1 MPIYNGGGGVAGITV
16 ETDPS
21 ALKMANNLSDVVN
34 KGTARTNLQVYS
46 KTEVDTAVTNISL
59 TPGPQGP
66 TGPTGGVGSTGPAGP
81 AGEAGPAGQQG
92 AVGNTGPAGEAGPA
106 GQTGPAGP
114 AGSLVYN
121 YMGAYDNGLTYIVN
135 SAVTFQGQVYVMT
148 TSVGAAGYDPVG
160 YPGYWTLF
168 VAKGADGADGE
179 DGVDGAYTSQ
189 AVLDSITTGISD
201 GKALFVGTSSGT
213 RTLYGG
219 DVQPQVAN
227 DYTGPYVGQNG
238 GWIQLPTYPIS
249 SASTQ
254 ANAGGYTNGQFDTA
268 HYPTELA
275 LTVNGVTYYVP
286 ARS

>member
-34 KGTARTNLQVYS
+34 KGTARTNLQIYS

-66 TGPTGGVGSTGPAGP
+66 AGPAGPAGSTGPMGPAGP

-92 AVGNTGPAGEAGPA
+92 AVGDTGPAGEAGPA

-160 YPGYWTLF
+160 YPSYWTLF
-168 VAKGADGADGE
+168 VAKGADGADGA
-179 DGVDGAYTSQ
+179 DGAVTSAEVQ
-189 AVLDSITTGISD
+189 AYMLTYVAAGGGVACQDSMGNKILVS
-201 GKALFVGTSSGT
+201 AN
-213 RTLYGG
+213 Y
-219 DVQPQVAN
+219 QPQVAN

-238 GWIQLPTYPIS
+238 GWVQLPTYPIS

-254 ANAGGYTNGQFDTA
+254 ANASGYSNAQFDTV

-275 LTVNGVTYYVP
+275 LTINGVTYYVP

>member
-34 KGTARTNLQVYS
+34 KGTARTNLQIYS

-66 TGPTGGVGSTGPAGP
+66 AGPAGPAGSAGPMGPAGP

-92 AVGNTGPAGEAGPA
+92 AVGDTGPAGEAGPA

-160 YPGYWTLF
+160 YPSYWTLF
-168 VAKGADGADGE
+168 VAKGADGADGA
-179 DGVDGAYTSQ
+179 DGA
-189 AVLDSITTGISD
+189 VTTNEVQSYMLTYVAAG
-201 GKALFVGTSSGT
+201 GGVACAESSGT
-213 RTLYGG
+213 KILVSANY
-219 DVQPQVAN
+219 QPQVAN

-238 GWIQLPTYPIS
+238 GWVQLPTYPIS

-254 ANAGGYTNGQFDTA
+254 ANASGYSNAQFDTT

-275 LTVNGVTYYVP
+275 LTINGVTYYVP